1 MDSADF
7 QVTLSADGPFTVFA
21 PTNAAFERVPSS
33 TLIPLLRNK
42 EAMVSLLLRHVL
54 PETLFQKV
62 SST

>member
-7 QVTLSADGPFTVFA
+7 QATLAGDGPFTVFA
-21 PTNAAFERVPSS
+21 PTNAAFERVQSS